1 MLHAMLLLSCKH
13 ELLIFVRN
21 CCAAGLKMTGTRR
34 GRVVLPQ
41 YVVIRSSW
49 YLALLLVAL
58 MAGVKLSH
66 QVPTTTDVGVS
77 DNVPQDDFAAW
88 LQEMTETSDS
98 DDDETTP
105 GAADTGS
112 DDIPN
117 LSAGGG
123 GKRGKDDDKKD
134 KHHSSS
140 SSSSGKGS
148 SNSKASPPKENYDSI
163 GVKPPPTGTPKKI
176 TVGKNGKGDFKT
188 INEALNSI
196 KPGAT
201 YRTIIKIKAGV
212 YE

>member
-1 MLHAMLLLSCKH
+1 
-13 ELLIFVRN
+13 
-21 CCAAGLKMTGTRR
+21 
-34 GRVVLPQ
+34 VVLSQ

-66 QVPTTTDVGVS
+66 QVPTTTEVGVS

-88 LQEMTETSDS
+88 LQEMAETSDS

-123 GKRGKDDDKKD
+123 EKRGKDDDDKKD

-140 SSSSGKGS
+140 GKGS
-148 SNSKASPPKENYDSI
+148 SSSKAPKDNYDSI
-163 GVKPPPTGTPKKI
+163 GVKPPPTGKPKKI
-176 TVGKNGKGDFKT
+176 TVGKDGKGDFKT

-196 KPGAT
+196 KPNAT

>member
-1 MLHAMLLLSCKH
+1 MA
-13 ELLIFVRN
+13 
-21 CCAAGLKMTGTRR
+21 GTRR

-66 QVPTTTDVGVS
+66 QVPTTTDAGVS
-77 DNVPQDDFAAW
+77 DNVPQDDFASW
-88 LQEMTETSDS
+88 LQEMAETSDS
-98 DDDETTP
+98 EDDETTP
-105 GAADTGS
+105 SAADTGS

-117 LSAGGG
+117 LSAGGGG

-140 SSSSGKGS
+140 SSSGKGS
-148 SNSKASPPKENYDSI
+148 SSSSSKAPKENYDSI
-163 GVKPPPTGTPKKI
+163 GVKPPPTGKPKKI
-176 TVGKNGKGDFKT
+176 TVGKDGKGDFKT

>member
-1 MLHAMLLLSCKH
+1 MLLLSCKH
-13 ELLIFVRN
+13 ELLICVRN
-21 CCAAGLKMTGTRR
+21 CCAAGLKMAGTRR
-34 GRVVLPQ
+34 GGVVLPQ

-88 LQEMTETSDS
+88 LQEMADTSDS

-105 GAADTGS
+105 SAADTGS
-112 DDIPN
+112 DDIPI
-117 LSAGGG
+117 LSAGEGG

-140 SSSSGKGS
+140 SSSGKGS
-148 SNSKASPPKENYDSI
+148 SSSKAPKENYDSI
-163 GVKPPPTGTPKKI
+163 GVKPPPTGKPKKI
-176 TVGKNGKGDFKT
+176 TVGKDGKGDFKT